1 MRLSDVAESVNRHS
15 DEVKKKKL
23 FFFHL
28 YFSEGFLHLAAVTD
42 SADRNKVTN
51 D

>member
-15 DEVKKKKL
+15 DEVKKKKY
-23 FFFHL
+23 FFHL

-42 SADRNKVTN
+42 STDRNKVTN